1 MTTPRT
7 VAGQAAISGMRP
19 YVKRALAGTIL
30 AIEAEAI
37 APYAEAFREIDQ
49 ILESL
54 ATMDAAAT
62 WDMASRVDL
71 VKRAGAAHELAGR
84 LLAQHARDDGA

>member
-37 APYAEAFREIDQ
+37 GPYAEALREADQ
-49 ILESL
+49 VLESL
-54 ATMDAAAT
+54 ASKDTAAT

-71 VKRAGAAHELAGR
+71 VKRAGDAHGLASR
-84 LLAQHARDDGA
+84 LLAQHAQEEQA